1 MVSCPSPALTCRQAI
16 AALPFCHPKR
26 TRLPIMSTIELV
38 DLELRD
44 ALALWPRVSLTAE
57 TLAQRRGDALALLRS
72 VPIPDLPD
80 IATGEIHVESAFGA
94 KPIRV
99 LTYRPVRSDYP
110 LPVILHIH
118 GGGFVMGTPEMK
130 DVENRLFASELKSA
144 IYSVDY
150 RLAPEAPHPAP
161 LEDIYSV
168 FVWLH
173 AHADRL
179 GLDPARIGI
188 KGESGGGG
196 FAAGAALYARDR
208 DGPKFA
214 FQHLIYPMI
223 DDRTAVRKDLHPH
236 VGEFV
241 WTQANNYF
249 GWRSLL
255 GAEPGSADV
264 SPYAA
269 AARAADV
276 SGLPPTYI
284 SVGGLDL
291 FLEEN
296 LIYADRLSR
305 AGVPVEFHMYPR
317 AYHGFYRA
325 TDARVTKQA
334 EHDTR
339 EALRRFLHG

>member
-1 MVSCPSPALTCRQAI
+1 
-16 AALPFCHPKR
+16 
-26 TRLPIMSTIELV
+26 MSTIALV
-38 DLELRD
+38 DPELRD
-44 ALALWPRVSLTAE
+44 ALAQWPQLPLTAA
-57 TLAQRRGDALALLRS
+57 TLPQRRAAALEQLDAI
-72 VPIPDLPD
+72 PKPDLPD
-80 IATGEIHVESAFGA
+80 IVTGEIYVQSAFGA

-99 LTYRPVRSDYP
+99 LTYRPVKSDEP
-110 LPVILHIH
+110 LPAVVHIH
-118 GGGFVMGTPEMK
+118 GGGFVMGAPEMK
-130 DVENRLFASELKSA
+130 DVENRIFASELKCA
-144 IYSVDY
+144 IYSVDH

-161 LEDIYSV
+161 VEDIYSV
-168 FVWLH
+168 FAWLH
-173 AHADRL
+173 ANADRL
-179 GLDPARIGI
+179 WLDPARIGI

-196 FAAGAALYARDR
+196 FAAAAALYARDR
-208 DGPKFA
+208 EGPKFA

-223 DDRTAVRKDLHPH
+223 DDRTAVRGDLHPY

-255 GAEPGSADV
+255 AEEPGSAGV

-296 LIYADRLSR
+296 MIYADRLSR
-305 AGVPVEFHMYPR
+305 AGVPVELHIYPR
-317 AYHGFYRA
+317 TYHGFYRA
-325 TDARVTKQA
+325 TNARVTRQA

>member
-1 MVSCPSPALTCRQAI
+1 
-16 AALPFCHPKR
+16 
-26 TRLPIMSTIELV
+26 
-38 DLELRD
+38 LRC
-44 ALALWPRVSLTAE
+44 
-57 TLAQRRGDALALLRS
+57 
-72 VPIPDLPD
+72 
-80 IATGEIHVESAFGA
+80 
-94 KPIRV
+94 
-99 LTYRPVRSDYP
+99 
-110 LPVILHIH
+110 
-118 GGGFVMGTPEMK
+118 
-130 DVENRLFASELKSA
+130 A
-144 IYSVDY
+144 IYSVRY

-168 FVWLH
+168 LAWLH
-173 AHADRL
+173 ANAPQL

-196 FAAGAALYARDR
+196 LAAAAALYARDR
-208 DGPKFA
+208 TGPKFA

-223 DDRTAVRKDLHPH
+223 DDRTAVRKDLHPC

-241 WTQANNYF
+241 WTRENNHF

-255 GAEPGSADV
+255 GKEPGSADV

-296 LIYADRLSR
+296 LTYADRLGR
-305 AGVPVEFHMYPR
+305 AGVPVELHVYPR

-325 TDARVTKQA
+325 VNARVTRQA

>member
-1 MVSCPSPALTCRQAI
+1 
-16 AALPFCHPKR
+16 
-26 TRLPIMSTIELV
+26 MSTIALV
-38 DLELRD
+38 DPELRD
-44 ALALWPRVSLTAE
+44 ALALWPVEPLTVHS
-57 TLAQRRGDALALLRS
+57 LAQRRANLLKVIGA
-72 VPIPDLPD
+72 VPKPDLPD
-80 IATGEIHVESAFGA
+80 ITADEIRVPSAFGA

-99 LTYRPVRSDYP
+99 VSYRPVKSDNP
-110 LPVILHIH
+110 LPTILHVH
-118 GGGFVMGTPEMK
+118 GGGFVAGTPEMK
-130 DVENRLFASELKSA
+130 DVENRLLASDLRCA

-150 RLAPEAPHPAP
+150 RLAAEAPHPAP
-161 LEDIYSV
+161 LEDIYSA
-168 FVWLH
+168 FAWLH
-173 AHADRL
+173 QNADQL

-196 FAAGAALYARDR
+196 LAAAAVLYARDHQ
-208 DGPKFA
+208 GPKLA

-223 DDRTAVRKDLHPH
+223 DDRTAVRKDLYPH

-241 WTQANNYF
+241 WTQQHNYF

-255 GAEPGSADV
+255 GTEPGSADV

-269 AARAADV
+269 ASRAADV
-276 SGLPPTYI
+276 SDLPPTYI

-296 LIYADRLSR
+296 MTYAHSLSR

-317 AYHGFYRA
+317 AYHGFYQA
-325 TDARVTKQA
+325 ANARVSQQA
-334 EHDTR
+334 ERDTR

>member
-1 MVSCPSPALTCRQAI
+1 
-16 AALPFCHPKR
+16 
-26 TRLPIMSTIELV
+26 MSTLDLV
-38 DLELRD
+38 DPELRD
-44 ALALWPRVSLTAE
+44 ALALMPQVPLTAE
-57 TLAQRRGDALALLRS
+57 TLPRRRADALALLRS
-72 VPIPDLPD
+72 VPVPDLPD
-80 IATGEIHVESAFGA
+80 ITTGEIHVESAFGA
-94 KPIRV
+94 PPIRV
-99 LTYRPVRSDYP
+99 LTYRPIRSDAP

-118 GGGFVMGTPEMK
+118 GGGFVMGSPEMK
-130 DVENRLFASELKSA
+130 DVENRIFASELKCA

-150 RLAPEAPHPAP
+150 RLAPETPHPGP

-168 FVWLH
+168 FTWLH
-173 AHADRL
+173 ANAGPL
-179 GLDPARIGI
+179 GIDPARIGI

-196 FAAGAALYARDR
+196 FAAGAVLYARDR
-208 DGPKFA
+208 QGPKFA

-223 DDRTAVRKDLHPH
+223 DDHSAIRTDLHPC

-241 WTQANNYF
+241 WTQANNLF

-255 GAEPGSADV
+255 GREPGSPDV
-264 SPYAA
+264 CPYAA

-296 LIYADRLSR
+296 IAYTDRLNR
-305 AGVPVEFHMYPR
+305 AGVPVEFHLYPR

-325 TDARVTKQA
+325 TNARVTIQA

>member
-1 MVSCPSPALTCRQAI
+1 M
-16 AALPFCHPKR
+16 
-26 TRLPIMSTIELV
+26 
-38 DLELRD
+38 
-44 ALALWPRVSLTAE
+44 
-57 TLAQRRGDALALLRS
+57 
-72 VPIPDLPD
+72 
-80 IATGEIHVESAFGA
+80 
-94 KPIRV
+94 
-99 LTYRPVRSDYP
+99 
-110 LPVILHIH
+110 HIH
-118 GGGFVMGTPEMK
+118 GGGFVAGAPEMK
-130 DVENRLFASELKSA
+130 DVENRLLASELRCA
-144 IYSVDY
+144 IYSVDH

-168 FVWLH
+168 LAWLH
-173 AHADRL
+173 GNAGQL
-179 GLDPARIGI
+179 NLDSARIGI

-196 FAAGAALYARDR
+196 FAAAAALYARDQQ
-208 DGPKFA
+208 GPKFA

-223 DDRTAVRKDLHPH
+223 DDHTAVRKDLHPH

-241 WTQANNYF
+241 WTQENNYF

-255 GAEPGSADV
+255 GREPGSAGV

-269 AARAADV
+269 ASRAADV

-296 LIYADRLSR
+296 LTYADRLSR

-325 TDARVTKQA
+325 TEARVTKQA
-334 EHDTR
+334 ERDNL
-339 EALRRFLHG
+339 EALRRFLHE

>member
-1 MVSCPSPALTCRQAI
+1 
-16 AALPFCHPKR
+16 
-26 TRLPIMSTIELV
+26 MSTIELV
-38 DLELRD
+38 DPELRD
-44 ALALWPRVSLTAE
+44 ALALWPVLPLTADS
-57 TLAQRRGDALALLRS
+57 LMQRRANSLKVIAA
-72 VPIPDLPD
+72 VPKPDLPD
-80 IATGEIHVESAFGA
+80 IAVGEIRVESAFGA
-94 KPIRV
+94 EPIRV
-99 LTYRPVRSDYP
+99 LTYRPVTSGNP
-110 LPVILHIH
+110 LPTILHIH
-118 GGGFVMGTPEMK
+118 GGGFVMGSPEMK
-130 DVENRLFASELKSA
+130 DVENRLLASELRCA

-173 AHADRL
+173 ANAGQL
-179 GLDPARIGI
+179 GLDPTRIGI

-196 FAAGAALYARDR
+196 FAAAAALYARDQE
-208 DGPKFA
+208 GPKFA

-223 DDRTAVRKDLHPH
+223 DDRTAVREDLHPH

-241 WTQANNYF
+241 WTQKNNHF

-255 GAEPGSADV
+255 GEEPGSAGV

-269 AARAADV
+269 ASRAAYV

-296 LIYADRLSR
+296 MIYADRLSR
-305 AGVPVEFHMYPR
+305 AGVPVEFHVYPGT
-317 AYHGFYRA
+317 YHGFYQA
-325 TDARVTKQA
+325 TNARVTRQA
-334 EHDTR
+334 ERDTR

>member
-1 MVSCPSPALTCRQAI
+1 
-16 AALPFCHPKR
+16 
-26 TRLPIMSTIELV
+26 MSTIELV
-38 DLELRD
+38 DPELRH
-44 ALALWPRVSLTAE
+44 ALTLWPSLPLTANS
-57 TLAQRRGDALALLRS
+57 LAQRRADSLQLLGV
-72 VPIPDLPD
+72 VPAPDLPD
-80 IATGEIHVESAFGA
+80 ITVDEVRVDSAFGA
-94 KPIRV
+94 APIRV
-99 LTYRPVRSDYP
+99 LTYRPVRSDRP
-110 LPVILHIH
+110 LPTVLHIH

-130 DVENRLFASELKSA
+130 DVENRLLASELGCA

-168 FVWLH
+168 FTWLH
-173 AHADRL
+173 ATAGHL

-196 FAAGAALYARDR
+196 LAAAAALYARDQA
-208 DGPKFA
+208 GPKFA
-214 FQHLIYPMI
+214 FQQLIYPMI
-223 DDRTAVRKDLHPH
+223 DDRTAVRTDLHPQ

-241 WTQANNYF
+241 WTQKNNYF
-249 GWRSLL
+249 GWQSLL
-255 GAEPGSADV
+255 GREPGSADV

-269 AARAADV
+269 ASRAADV

-296 LIYADRLSR
+296 MAYADRLSR

-325 TDARVTKQA
+325 TDARVTQQA
-334 EHDTR
+334 ERDNR
-339 EALRRFLHG
+339 EALRRFVHG

>member
-1 MVSCPSPALTCRQAI
+1 
-16 AALPFCHPKR
+16 
-26 TRLPIMSTIELV
+26 MSTIELV
-38 DLELRD
+38 DPELRD
-44 ALALWPRVSLTAE
+44 ALALWPLAPLTADS
-57 TLAQRRGDALALLRS
+57 LAQRRANSLKLIGAA
-72 VPIPDLPD
+72 PIPDLPD
-80 IATGEIHVESAFGA
+80 IITGEIRVESAFGA
-94 KPIRV
+94 AAIRV
-99 LTYRPVRSDYP
+99 LTYRPLKAEKP
-110 LPVILHIH
+110 LPAIVHIH
-118 GGGFVMGTPEMK
+118 GGGFVMGAPEMK
-130 DVENRLFASELKSA
+130 DVENRLLASELRCA

-161 LEDIYSV
+161 MEDIYSV
-168 FVWLH
+168 FAWLH
-173 AHADRL
+173 ANAGQL

-208 DGPKFA
+208 EGPKFA

-223 DDRTAVRKDLHPH
+223 DDRTAVRKDLHPQ

-255 GAEPGSADV
+255 GNEPGSADV

-269 AARAADV
+269 ASRVTDV

-296 LIYADRLSR
+296 MIYADRLSR

-317 AYHGFYRA
+317 AYHGFYQA
-325 TDARVTKQA
+325 TNARVTKQA
-334 EHDTR
+334 ERDTR

>member
-1 MVSCPSPALTCRQAI
+1 
-16 AALPFCHPKR
+16 
-26 TRLPIMSTIELV
+26 MSTIDRV
-38 DLELRD
+38 DPELRD
-44 ALALWPRVSLTAE
+44 ALALMPQVPLTAE
-57 TLAQRRGDALALLRS
+57 TLSRRRADALALLRA
-72 VPIPDLPD
+72 VPVPDLPD
-80 IATGEIHVESAFGA
+80 ITTGEIHVESAFGA

-99 LTYRPVRSDYP
+99 LTYRPVRSDVP

-118 GGGFVMGTPEMK
+118 GGGFVMGSPEMK
-130 DVENRLFASELKSA
+130 DVENRVFASELKCA

-150 RLAPEAPHPAP
+150 RLAPETPHPGP

-168 FVWLH
+168 FTWLH
-173 AHADRL
+173 ANAERL

-223 DDRTAVRKDLHPH
+223 DDLSAIRTDLHPC

-241 WTQANNYF
+241 WTQANNLF

-255 GAEPGSADV
+255 GREPGSPDV
-264 SPYAA
+264 CPYAA
-269 AARAADV
+269 AARSADV

-296 LIYADRLSR
+296 IAYADRLNR
-305 AGVPVEFHMYPR
+305 AGVPVEFHLYPR

-325 TDARVTKQA
+325 TDARVTRQA

>member
-1 MVSCPSPALTCRQAI
+1 
-16 AALPFCHPKR
+16 
-26 TRLPIMSTIELV
+26 MSTLELV
-38 DLELRD
+38 DPELRD
-44 ALALWPRVSLTAE
+44 ALALWPRLPLTADSLT
-57 TLAQRRGDALALLRS
+57 QRRADLLKARVA
-72 VPIPDLPD
+72 VPQPDLPG
-80 IATGEIHVESAFGA
+80 ITTGEIHVESAFGA

-99 LTYRPVRSDYP
+99 LTYRPAKSNNP
-110 LPVILHIH
+110 LPAILHIH
-118 GGGFVMGTPEMK
+118 GGGFVMGAPEMK
-130 DVENRLFASELKSA
+130 DVENRLLAAELGCA
-144 IYSVDY
+144 IYSVDH

-173 AHADRL
+173 ANARQL

-208 DGPKFA
+208 KGPQFA

-236 VGEFV
+236 VGEFI
-241 WTQANNYF
+241 WTQESNYF

-255 GAEPGSADV
+255 GREPGDTGV

-296 LIYADRLSR
+296 MTYADRLSR
-305 AGVPVEFHMYPR
+305 AGVAVEFHMYPR
-317 AYHGFYRA
+317 AYHGFYQA
-325 TDARVTKQA
+325 PNARVTLQA
-334 EHDTR
+334 ERDTR

>member
-1 MVSCPSPALTCRQAI
+1 
-16 AALPFCHPKR
+16 
-26 TRLPIMSTIELV
+26 MSTIDLV
-38 DLELRD
+38 DPELRN
-44 ALALWPRVSLTAE
+44 ALTLWTPVPLAADS
-57 TLAQRRGDALALLRS
+57 LAQRRADSLTLAAAE
-72 VPIPDLPD
+72 PKPDLPD
-80 IATGEIHVESAFGA
+80 VNADEIHVASRFGA
-94 KPIRV
+94 APVRV
-99 LTYRPVRSDYP
+99 LTYRPVALDEP
-110 LPVILHIH
+110 LPAIVHIH
-118 GGGFVMGTPEMK
+118 GGGFVMGAPEMK
-130 DVENRLFASELKSA
+130 DVENRLLASELRCA

-150 RLAPEAPHPAP
+150 RLAPEDPHPAP

-168 FVWLH
+168 FTWLH
-173 AHADRL
+173 ANAGQL

-196 FAAGAALYARDR
+196 FAAAAALYARDQQ
-208 DGPKFA
+208 GPKFA

-223 DDRTAVRKDLHPH
+223 DDRTAVREDLHPH

-241 WTQANNYF
+241 WTQAYNYF
-249 GWRSLL
+249 GWQSLL
-255 GAEPGSADV
+255 GREPGSADV

-296 LIYADRLSR
+296 MAYADRLSR

-325 TDARVTKQA
+325 TDARVTQQA
-334 EHDTR
+334 ERDTR

>member
-1 MVSCPSPALTCRQAI
+1 
-16 AALPFCHPKR
+16 
-26 TRLPIMSTIELV
+26 MSTIELV
-38 DLELRD
+38 DPELRE
-44 ALALWPRVSLTAE
+44 ALAQLPQMPLTAE
-57 TLAQRRGDALALLRS
+57 TLTQRRADLLA
-72 VPIPDLPD
+72 VPNAVPKPDLPD
-80 IATGEIHVESAFGA
+80 IVTGEIFVESAFGA

-99 LTYRPVRSDYP
+99 LTYRPARSDGP
-110 LPVILHIH
+110 LPVIVHIH
-118 GGGFVMGTPEMK
+118 GGGFVMGAPEMK
-130 DVENRLFASELKSA
+130 DVENRLFASELKCA
-144 IYSVDY
+144 IYSVDH

-161 LEDIYSV
+161 VEDIDSV
-168 FVWLH
+168 FQWLH
-173 AHADRL
+173 ANAGQL

-208 DGPKFA
+208 PGPKYA

-223 DDRTAVRKDLHPH
+223 DDRSAVRKDLHPY

-241 WTQANNYF
+241 WTQDHNYF

-255 GAEPGSADV
+255 GAEPGLAGV

-269 AARAADV
+269 AARAEDV

-296 LIYADRLSR
+296 IAYADRLGR
-305 AGVPVEFHMYPR
+305 AGVPVEFHLYPR
-317 AYHGFYRA
+317 APHGFYRA
-325 TDARVTKQA
+325 TNARVTKQA

>member
-1 MVSCPSPALTCRQAI
+1 
-16 AALPFCHPKR
+16 
-26 TRLPIMSTIELV
+26 MSTIDLV
-38 DLELRD
+38 DPELRE
-44 ALALWPRVSLTAE
+44 ALAQGPLLPPLTAE
-57 TLAQRRGDALALLRS
+57 TLTRRRADALELIGAL
-72 VPIPDLPD
+72 PKPDLPD

-99 LTYRPVRSDYP
+99 LTYRPVTSDDP
-110 LPVILHIH
+110 LPVIVHIH
-118 GGGFVMGTPEMK
+118 GGGFVMGAPEMK
-130 DVENRLFASELKSA
+130 DVENRLFASELRCA
-144 IYSVDY
+144 IYSVDH

-168 FVWLH
+168 FAWLH
-173 AHADRL
+173 ANAGQL

-196 FAAGAALYARDR
+196 FAAAAALYARDR
-208 DGPKFA
+208 QGPKFA

-223 DDRTAVRKDLHPH
+223 DDRTAVRKDLHPY

-241 WTQANNYF
+241 WTQENNYF

-255 GAEPGSADV
+255 GEEPGLAGV

-276 SGLPPTYI
+276 SGLPPTFI

-296 LIYADRLSR
+296 MTYADRLSR
-305 AGVPVEFHMYPR
+305 AGVPLEFHMYPR

-325 TDARVTKQA
+325 TNARVTRQA
-334 EHDTR
+334 EHDNR
-339 EALRRFLHG
+339 EALRRFPRG

>member
-1 MVSCPSPALTCRQAI
+1 LSPGNYCISVLFPI
-16 AALPFCHPKR
+16 KR
-26 TRLPIMSTIELV
+26 TQLTFMSTIDLV
-38 DLELRD
+38 DPELRD
-44 ALALWPRVSLTAE
+44 ALALWPFLALTADSLT
-57 TLAQRRGDALALLRS
+57 QRRADLLKALEG
-72 VPIPDLPD
+72 VPAPDLPD
-80 IATGEIHVESAFGA
+80 VAAAEIRVPSAFGS
-94 KPIRV
+94 KSIRV
-99 LTYRPVRSDYP
+99 LTYRPTNAHRP
-110 LPVILHIH
+110 LPTILHIH
-118 GGGFVMGTPEMK
+118 GGGFVMGAPEMK
-130 DVENRLFASELKSA
+130 DVENRLLASELRCA

-168 FVWLH
+168 FAWLH
-173 AHADRL
+173 AHADEI

-196 FAAGAALYARDR
+196 FAAAAALYARDHS
-208 DGPKFA
+208 GPKFA

-236 VGEFV
+236 VGEFI
-241 WTQANNYF
+241 WTQENNYF
-249 GWRSLL
+249 GWQSLL
-255 GAEPGSADV
+255 GREPGSAGT

-269 AARAADV
+269 ASRAEDM

-296 LIYADRLSR
+296 LAYAERLSR

-317 AYHGFYRA
+317 TYHGFYRA
-325 TDARVTKQA
+325 TNARVTRQA
-334 EHDTR
+334 EHDNR